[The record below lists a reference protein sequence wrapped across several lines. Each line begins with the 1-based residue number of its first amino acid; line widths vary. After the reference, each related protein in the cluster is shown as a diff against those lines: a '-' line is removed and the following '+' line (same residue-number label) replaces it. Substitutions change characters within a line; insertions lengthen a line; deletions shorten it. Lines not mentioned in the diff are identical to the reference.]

1 MSTGQDTSTPARPS
15 DRDPAVIRAVVEK
28 LTKPILA
35 WLNEAGSVDDEGDS
49 LESLERVLSDAYDW
63 DGYRLA
69 QDLER
74 WHYWQPD
81 AALVEILSDA
91 EHLRYEAHKKAVT
104 AWSQANGLTPKYA
117 VGQRVRFRTFH
128 HGPQEGEIVGVDAK
142 LLRYTVFV
150 AALGHVRRG
159 EPVTGGSATHGILL
173 EEDKLQPVEAAQDGG
188 AK

>member
-1 MSTGQDTSTPARPS
+1 MSTGQDTSTPTRPS

-35 WLNEAGSVDDEGDS
+35 WLRDGDSLDDEGDS
-49 LESLERVLSDAYDW
+49 LEGLERVLSNAYDW

-69 QDLER
+69 QDLDR
-74 WHYWQPD
+74 AGWCPD

-91 EHLRYEAHKKAVT
+91 EHLRYEAHKKAVA

-128 HGPQEGEIVGVDAK
+128 HGPQEGEIVGVDAGQ
-142 LLRYTVFV
+142 LRYTVFV
-150 AALGHVRRG
+150 AAMGHVRRG
-159 EPVTGGSATHGILL
+159 AGDGTLGIVL
-173 EEDKLQPVEAAQDGG
+173 EEDKLQPLPEEQAAGG